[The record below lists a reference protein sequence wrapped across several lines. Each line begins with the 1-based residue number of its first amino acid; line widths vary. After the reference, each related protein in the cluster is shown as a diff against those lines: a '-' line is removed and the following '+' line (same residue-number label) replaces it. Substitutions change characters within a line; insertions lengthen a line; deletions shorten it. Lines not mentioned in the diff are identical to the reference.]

1 MYQQPVRHLS
11 GFMDD
16 ISTLIAT
23 GAQAYKTVTQPAV
36 SSFSLAP
43 YQGPN
48 IDPRTGA
55 YVAPPNYFSTSSNYT
70 VPLLLGGGLLL
81 LMMMGRKK

>member
-1 MYQQPVRHLS
+1 
-11 GFMDD
+11 MDD

-55 YVAPPNYFSTSSNYT
+55 YVPSPSYFSTTSGNYT